1 MNSVE
6 QHHTWKLHRVLTL
19 HQALRVFVLFYH
31 SRSKLLDVATKADGP
46 VWVPTTVTDTQA
58 LPLSDALTV
67 YSSLCTENHGCPY
80 QMVLQ

>member
-6 QHHTWKLHRVLTL
+6 QHRTWKLHRVLTL

-46 VWVPTTVTDTQA
+46 DSVGANNGHRHAGP
-58 LPLSDALTV
+58 
-67 YSSLCTENHGCPY
+67 SL
-80 QMVLQ
+80 V